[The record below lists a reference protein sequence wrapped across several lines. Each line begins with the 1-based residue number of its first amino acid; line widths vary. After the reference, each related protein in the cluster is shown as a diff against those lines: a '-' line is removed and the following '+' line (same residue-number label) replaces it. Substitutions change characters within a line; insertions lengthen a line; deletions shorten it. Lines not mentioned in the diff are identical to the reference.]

1 MIKIF
6 KNCSKKFTYI
16 LKRMRF
22 SLYICH
28 YANFFFSLVLKLCFW
43 TIKSLFKEHLISNSN
58 ERVGLEEE
66 D

>member
-28 YANFFFSLVLKLCFW
+28 YAKFCFFFQFGPQALFLDDQVL
-43 TIKSLFKEHLISNSN
+43 I
-58 ERVGLEEE
+58 
-66 D
+66 